1 MSNSLRGNCL
11 VAAKSL
17 RDPNFHKT
25 VVLLLEHGEQGATGL
40 IVNRPSSIKVSHAL
54 CGQFA
59 NLPDLEDVVFVG
71 GPVEPSALL
80 MLHNADEY
88 QDSDA
93 SPVPGLYI
101 GGSAASFEHVLLSCS
116 GNGNDHPN
124 FRIFSGYSG
133 WGAGQLEGEIDRGD
147 WLLHPGCCDLLFRA
161 DPYEVYDIVLQK
173 IFEAKR
179 LLPLDAKHARWN

>member
-1 MSNSLRGNCL
+1 MSKSLRGNCL

-54 CGQFA
+54 SAIF
-59 NLPDLEDVVFVG
+59 NLPEMEDVVFVG

-80 MLHNADEY
+80 MLHNAELF
-88 QDSDA
+88 QDSEA
-93 SPVPGLYI
+93 SPVPGLYV
-101 GGSAASFEHVLLSCS
+101 GGSAESFEQVLMNC
-116 GNGNDHPN
+116 GTGTDQPH

-133 WGAGQLEGEIDRGD
+133 WGPDQLEGEIDRGD
-147 WLLHPGCCDLLFRA
+147 WLIHPGCCDLLFRA
-161 DPYEVYDIVLQK
+161 DPYEVYDVVLQK
-173 IFEAKR
+173 IFETKR
-179 LLPLDAKHARWN
+179 LLPYDVKNAQWN

>member
-1 MSNSLRGNCL
+1 MTTSLRGQCL
-11 VAAKSL
+11 VASKSL
-17 RDPNFHKT
+17 RDPNFYKT

-54 CGQFA
+54 SALFS
-59 NLPDLEDVVFVG
+59 LPESDDVVFVG

-80 MLHNADEY
+80 MLHNADSF
-88 QDSDA
+88 QDSES

-101 GGSAASFEHVLLSCS
+101 GGSAETFEQVLNC
-116 GNGNDHPN
+116 GAGTDQPH

-133 WGAGQLEGEIDRGD
+133 WGPDQLEGEIDRGD

-161 DPYEVYDIVLQK
+161 DPYEVYDLVLKK
-173 IFEAKR
+173 IFASKR
-179 LLPLDAKHARWN
+179 LLPYDVTNSEWN

>member
-1 MSNSLRGNCL
+1 MSESLRGHCL

-25 VVLLLEHGEQGATGL
+25 VVLLLEHNDQGATGL
-40 IVNRPSSIKVSHAL
+40 IVNRPSSIKVAHAL
-54 CGQFA
+54 SAHF
-59 NLPDLEDVVFVG
+59 NLPEMDDVVFVG

-80 MLHNADEY
+80 MLHNADLF
-88 QDSDA
+88 QDSES
-93 SPVPGLYI
+93 SPIPGLYI
-101 GGSAASFEHVLLSCS
+101 GGSAESFEKVLQSC
-116 GNGNDHPN
+116 GHGADQPH

-147 WLLHPGCCDLLFRA
+147 WLIHPGCCDLLFRS

-173 IFEAKR
+173 IYKANR
-179 LLPLDAKHARWN
+179 LLPYEVKNPQWN